1 MKAKKVLALVLC
13 AALLVAGSVAATLAY
28 LTSKTE
34 VVTNTFSVGNVTI
47 TLDETDVDVYGKKDG
62 DSRVTENTYK
72 LIPGHNYLKDPTIHV
87 KKGSEEC
94 WLFVKVVDEIAA
106 IQDAT
111 TVADQMA
118 ENGWEKLTGE
128 ENVWFYNT
136 KVDART
142 AENDVDVD
150 IFGEFTIKNDA
161 QLFDAEDN
169 AIYAGKTIT
178 VQAYAVQADGF
189 TDALDAWSDAA
200 LKDWQ

>member
-34 VVTNTFSVGNVTI
+34 VVTNTFSVGDVKI
-47 TLDETDVDVYGKKDG
+47 TLDEAKVTEYGVKDG
-62 DSRVTENTYK
+62 DSRVMKNTYK

-94 WLFVKVVDEIAA
+94 WLFVKVIDEIAA

-118 ENGWEKLTGE
+118 ENGWKELDGVA
-128 ENVWFYNT
+128 NVYYHEA
-136 KVDART
+136 VDAREAT
-142 AENDVDVD
+142 ADVDVHV
-150 IFGEFTIKNDA
+150 FGQFTIKADA
-161 QLFDAEDN
+161 DVST
-169 AIYAGKTIT
+169 YAGKTIT
-178 VQAYAVQADGF
+178 VQAYAVQKDGL
-189 TDALDAWSDAA
+189 TVTAAWEAV
-200 LKDWQ
+200 K

>member
-47 TLDETDVDVYGKKDG
+47 TLDEAKVTEYGVKDG
-62 DSRVTENTYK
+62 DSRVMKNTYK

-106 IQDAT
+106 IQADT
-111 TVADQMA
+111 TVAAQMA

-128 ENVWFYNT
+128 ENVWFYNA

-150 IFGEFTIKNDA
+150 IFGEFTIKDDA
-161 QLFDAEDN
+161 KLFDDEGD

-189 TDALDAWSDAA
+189 TDALDAWSDAPCTA
-200 LKDWQ
+200 W